1 MVTRRLTSSPRA
13 LPLYLRAAAPL
24 LPGASLLPGIAGGGG
39 EIPRLELTLPQVEIE
54 RDRLLAYER
63 VCGFTDSPTLPVTY
77 PHILAFPLQMA
88 LMADGSFP
96 FAAVGLV
103 HVENEITQ
111 HQALRPSDRLSLAV
125 RATALQPH
133 PRGHT
138 FAILTRAR
146 VGDELAWEERSTMLR
161 RDGEPAGG
169 SAAEHEPA
177 EDVGDRRGP
186 DGVEWHV
193 SADTG
198 RRYAAVSG
206 DRNPI
211 HTHAIGAKLFGF
223 PRAIAHGMWTLARC
237 LAPLTGELPEAFTVA
252 VRFRKP
258 VLLPADV
265 SFLADRDGTSVRFAL
280 RGAARWEPH
289 LSGRVE
295 RPSADAPPGASA

>member
-1 MVTRRLTSSPRA
+1 MVTRQLRSPPRV
-13 LPLYLRAAAPL
+13 LPLYVRAAAPL
-24 LPGASLLPGIAGGGG
+24 LPGASRLPGIAGGGG
-39 EIPRLELTLPQVEIE
+39 EIPRLELTLPQVEIGH
-54 RDRLLAYER
+54 DRLLAYER
-63 VCGFTDSPTLPVTY
+63 VCGFADGATLPVTY
-77 PHILAFPLQMA
+77 PHILAFPLHMA

-111 HQALRPSDRLSLAV
+111 HRALRPTDRLSLAV

-133 PRGHT
+133 PRGRT
-138 FAILTRAR
+138 FAILTTAR

-161 RDGEPAGG
+161 RDGE
-169 SAAEHEPA
+169 SAAGAAAEREPA
-177 EDVGDRRGP
+177 EDHGDRRGP
-186 DGVEWHV
+186 GGVQWHV

-211 HTHAIGAKLFGF
+211 HTHATGAKLFGF

-237 LAPLTGELPEAFTVA
+237 LAALSGQLPDAFTVA
-252 VRFRKP
+252 ARFRRP

-265 SFLADRDGTSVRFAL
+265 SFLTDREGMSVRFAL
-280 RGAARWEPH
+280 RGAARGEPH

-295 RPSADAPPGASA
+295 APSADPPPGASA